1 MREIDPHATSRA
13 TAFEMWMQAPMPM
26 VTITKT
32 FDVTRLVKVGQRRGL
47 QFNMLLGWCIGRAAS
62 QIQEFYL
69 LPVGGKLMQ
78 YDALAVN
85 VIVTNKDGGI
95 NTCDIPF
102 DNDFEQFSKD
112 YSTLTEQAANE
123 CRDLTAD
130 DRMVIGT
137 SALVT
142 TELDSMVNMWSGIY
156 ANPMLFWGKYRRQL
170 FRATLPISF
179 QFHHVQMDGAEA
191 ATFLNALQQE
201 INKTS

>member
-1 MREIDPHATSRA
+1 MREIDPHTTDRA
-13 TAFEMWMQAPMPM
+13 MAFEMWMQAPMPM

-32 FDVTRLVKVGQRRGL
+32 FDVTRLVKIGRRRGL
-47 QFNMLLGWCIGRAAS
+47 QFNMLMGWCIGRAAS
-62 QIQEFYL
+62 LVREFYL
-69 LPVGGKLMQ
+69 LPVKGKLMQ
-78 YDALAVN
+78 YDELAIN

-95 NTCDIPF
+95 NSCDIPF
-102 DNDFEQFSKD
+102 DNDFEQFSMD
-112 YSTLTEQAANE
+112 YSALTEQTANE

-142 TELDSMVNMWSGIY
+142 TELDSIINMWSGIY

-170 FRATLPISF
+170 FKVTLPVSF

-191 ATFLNALQQE
+191 ATFLNTLQQE
-201 INKTS
+201 INEIS

>member
-1 MREIDPHATSRA
+1 
-13 TAFEMWMQAPMPM
+13 
-26 VTITKT
+26 
-32 FDVTRLVKVGQRRGL
+32 
-47 QFNMLLGWCIGRAAS
+47 
-62 QIQEFYL
+62 
-69 LPVGGKLMQ
+69 MQ